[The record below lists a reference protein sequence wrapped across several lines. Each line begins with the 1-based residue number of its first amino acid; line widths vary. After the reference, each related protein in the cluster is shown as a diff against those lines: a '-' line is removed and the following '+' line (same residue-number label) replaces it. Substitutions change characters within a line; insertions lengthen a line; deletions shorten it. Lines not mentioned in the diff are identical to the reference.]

1 MAETDFRALAEEL
14 ARQLLH
20 FGGPGPREVDR
31 ILHGEVMTLGYL
43 ITNENVH
50 PGDLVAF
57 SGTSSAHVAQ
67 TLQRLEAK
75 GEIVRAM
82 DPQDRRRTLV
92 LLTDAGRARMEE
104 AWESALHYIQ
114 ASLKALG
121 ADDARNLVRIVG
133 RVADWAQSQPE

>member
-14 ARQLLH
+14 ARQLSH

-31 ILHGEVMTLGYL
+31 ILRGEMMTLGYL
-43 ITNENVH
+43 ITNEDVH

-57 SGTSSAHVAQ
+57 SNASSAHVAQ